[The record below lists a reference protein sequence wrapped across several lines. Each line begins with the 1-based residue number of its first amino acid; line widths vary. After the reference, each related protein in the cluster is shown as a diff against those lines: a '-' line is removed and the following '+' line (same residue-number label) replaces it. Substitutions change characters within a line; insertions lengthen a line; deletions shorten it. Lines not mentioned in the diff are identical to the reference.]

1 MEEIIKIVGI
11 GLSALVIIII
21 LRQYKPEY
29 AIYVSMIAGVLILF
43 LAIEKITGIINLLQT
58 ISNKT
63 YINKTFLNILLKITG
78 IAILTEFA
86 VSICNDSGEKA
97 IASKIEIGSKVII
110 LTMSMPIITSLLELI
125 VEILP

>member
-63 YINKTFLNILLKITG
+63 YINKTFLNILLRG
-78 IAILTEFA
+78 RA
-86 VSICNDSGEKA
+86 
-97 IASKIEIGSKVII
+97 
-110 LTMSMPIITSLLELI
+110 
-125 VEILP
+125 